1 MGRGGS
7 GCAEAGGRVGYMHSE
22 LTDGQGW
29 LAGQHT
35 ATAHPVRHYQTYLPT
50 RSQILPS
57 SPPTCGVKNEILG
70 SGGGPR
76 RQQAGVAA
84 VIGHRLQ
91 AGRQAI
97 TGHNTID
104 IRGRGLYFHNSRASG
119 WGPQRAQQQGWPVT
133 TNSRLAHLLNAG
145 VVTQ

>member
-7 GCAEAGGRVGYMHSE
+7 GCAEAGGRVGYMHSK

-91 AGRQAI
+91 AGRQSRA
-97 TGHNTID
+97 TIPLISGGEGFTSTTAEHQAGD
-104 IRGRGLYFHNSRASG
+104 HSAHNSRAG
-119 WGPQRAQQQGWPVT
+119 Q
-133 TNSRLAHLLNAG
+133 
-145 VVTQ
+145 